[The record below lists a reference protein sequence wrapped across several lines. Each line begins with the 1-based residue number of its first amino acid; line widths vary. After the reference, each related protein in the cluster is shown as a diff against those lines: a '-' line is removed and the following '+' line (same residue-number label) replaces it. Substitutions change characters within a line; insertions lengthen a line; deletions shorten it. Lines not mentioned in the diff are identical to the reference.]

1 MQECFS
7 FNIRM
12 LVCWFP
18 HRLWNRLHTSARLG
32 PTSSKQPE
40 PLEIAGVLSRM
51 FCITAFSVDRVV
63 ELWGTLREL
72 PNMLFVVQFML
83 HRGVVL
89 CGLKLS
95 KDNLGM
101 KTRSN
106 AQRTFASWVWLTDWC
121 RSTMRLS
128 RYFGT
133 AFSTIIV
140 CKTMSLNSLNWS
152 NNSCC

>member
-1 MQECFS
+1 
-7 FNIRM
+7 M

-32 PTSSKQPE
+32 PTSTKQPE
-40 PLEIAGVLSRM
+40 PLEIAGLLSRM
-51 FCITAFSVDRVV
+51 YCISAFSVDRVV

-106 AQRTFASWVWLTDWC
+106 T
-121 RSTMRLS
+121 
-128 RYFGT
+128 
-133 AFSTIIV
+133 
-140 CKTMSLNSLNWS
+140 SLNRMRSGLSHQGFDWQIDAEAPWGYPGTLALPSQLSLCAKQCHS
-152 NNSCC
+152 TPSIDQTTHVAKG